1 MFIDLKDLF
10 ERDKVKCPSFL
21 ENEKLMEEL
30 SNSEYSIENGI
41 HTWKYKDDFRD
52 IKITFDNETYIYLG
66 FDEDGNEIYRK
77 EINNENGFIT

>member
-1 MFIDLKDLF
+1 MLIDLKDLF

>member
-10 ERDKVKCPSFL
+10 ERDNVECPSFL

-30 SNSEYSIENGI
+30 SNSEYSLENGI
-41 HTWKYKDDFRD
+41 HTWKYKDAFRN
-52 IKITFDNETYIYLG
+52 IMISFDGETYSYLG

-77 EINNENGFIT
+77 EINSEGGFIT